1 MKQRLQCD
9 NGHEWELVVGAFDAT
24 ADFGP
29 RCPDCQGIGRPA
41 RRMALP
47 AGTDSETL
55 RPASGGVGAESIGR
69 PQVAGYEIVR
79 ELGRGGMGVVYLAR
93 HAKLNR
99 LVALKMVLAGQHASE
114 RDRERFRREAEAVAR
129 LQHPNIV
136 QIFEIGEA
144 DGRPYLALEYADGG
158 TLAERLIGT
167 PLPARDAAQP
177 GRSRG

>member
-1 MKQRLQCD
+1 MKQRLKWD

-41 RRMALP
+41 RRMVLP
-47 AGTDSETL
+47 VGTDSEAL
-55 RPASGGVGAESIGR
+55 PPASDGVGAESIGR

-99 LVALKMVLAGQHASE
+99 LVALKMVLAGEHASE
-114 RDRERFRREAEAVAR
+114 RDRERFPPQAQALGR
-129 LQHPNIV
+129 LPAPDTR
-136 QIFEIGEA
+136 QIF
-144 DGRPYLALEYADGG
+144 
-158 TLAERLIGT
+158 
-167 PLPARDAAQP
+167 
-177 GRSRG
+177 